1 MMKIRKVAVLWGMV
15 SLAIAAIGIVVVIS
29 QPAQSKDNRTSS
41 GGDGVITT
49 LGF

>member
-1 MMKIRKVAVLWGMV
+1 MMKFRKLAVISGMV
-15 SLAIAAIGIVVVIS
+15 SLAIAAIGIMVVIS

-41 GGDGVITT
+41 GDGVITT

>member
-1 MMKIRKVAVLWGMV
+1 MMKFRKVAVLWGMV
-15 SLAIAAIGIVVVIS
+15 SLAIAAIGIAVVIS

-41 GGDGVITT
+41 GDGMITT

>member
-1 MMKIRKVAVLWGMV
+1 MMKFRKVAVISGIL

-41 GGDGVITT
+41 GDGVITT

>member
-1 MMKIRKVAVLWGMV
+1 MMKFRKVAVISGIL

-29 QPAQSKDNRTSS
+29 QPAQSKDTRTAS
-41 GGDGVITT
+41 GDGVITT

>member
-1 MMKIRKVAVLWGMV
+1 MMKFRKVAVISGML

-29 QPAQSKDNRTSS
+29 QPAQSKDNRTSR
-41 GGDGVITT
+41 GDGVITT

>member
-1 MMKIRKVAVLWGMV
+1 MMKSRKVAVISGIV
-15 SLAIAAIGIVVVIS
+15 SLVIAAIGIVVVIS

-41 GGDGVITT
+41 GDGVITT

>member
-1 MMKIRKVAVLWGMV
+1 MMKFRKVAVISGML

-41 GGDGVITT
+41 GDGVITT